1 MHIHSH
7 THKHIHTHICAHTY
21 TFKMTSYLP
30 PTLSQTK
37 TETSSPYKG
46 FSGNIS
52 SEGHISIK
60 EKKKNFAKVKYN
72 NS

>member
-1 MHIHSH
+1 MC
-7 THKHIHTHICAHTY
+7 THI
-21 TFKMTSYLP
+21 FKITSYLP

-37 TETSSPYKG
+37 AETGSAYKG
-46 FSGNIS
+46 VSGNIS